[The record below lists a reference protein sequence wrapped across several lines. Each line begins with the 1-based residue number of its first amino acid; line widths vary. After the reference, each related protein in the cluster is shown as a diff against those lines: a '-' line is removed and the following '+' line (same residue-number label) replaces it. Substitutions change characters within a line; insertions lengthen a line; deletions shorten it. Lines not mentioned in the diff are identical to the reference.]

1 MLNIQYHNHKISGI
15 IIFCLLSYA
24 IAVADY
30 KDDIGYTALRDE
42 FGTAVPDGGDLPMVT
57 QIEAPVML
65 DHDANG
71 QTAKIKVWAPDPT
84 RPEFAGKTIVDASPS
99 PPYYSGHATSV
110 GYRFYGDP
118 TSLASGIKTI
128 QSFLADHWLGPGF
141 LRGNG
146 PYKPLSTGSRVA
158 NHSWVGNAGESNA
171 RLLERLDWVIDK
183 DEYIQVVGP
192 CRSDQALLASAF
204 NTIAVGQASGE
215 SGAGSVAVDGVY
227 TAGRTCPQLI
237 APIKTAS
244 AAAPVVAS
252 AAAVLVELGH
262 TNPSLSRDPSVV
274 STDNRNGDT
283 IYNAERSEV
292 VKAVLMAGADRVTH
306 NTVIIDGGTPNIVDY
321 RTDPANRT
329 GNGLDRRYGAGQ
341 VDINHSYRMIAAG
354 EQNSKED
361 QPGSE
366 GRIGPFGFDYDPFF
380 GGSDGSNTTGSY
392 YFSVAKDF
400 NRLWA
405 SLVWN
410 IRINPGSGEFFDGT
424 PTAFDLA
431 LYIYD
436 VTDPQTPRLL
446 ASSTQSG
453 GSTQNLWLRLKKD
466 KNYLLQVKP
475 APEQAPFVRDYALAW
490 RFQKAADRDG
500 DGMGDDR

>member
-1 MLNIQYHNHKISGI
+1 MLNIQYHKICGI
-15 IIFCLLSYA
+15 LIFCLLFSS

-42 FGTAVPDGGDLPMVT
+42 FGGAVSDGGDLPMVS
-57 QIEAPVML
+57 QIEAPILL
-65 DHDANG
+65 DHDGNG
-71 QTAKIKVWAPDPT
+71 QTAKIEVWAPDPT
-84 RPEFAGKTIVDASPS
+84 RPEFAGKTIVDASGS

-128 QSFLADHWLGPGF
+128 QSFLADHWLGSGF

-146 PYKPLSTGSRVA
+146 PYKPLSTSSRLA
-158 NHSWVGNAGESNA
+158 NHSWIGNAGESNA
-171 RLLERLDWVIDK
+171 RLLERLDWVIDG

-192 CRSDQALLASAF
+192 CRPSQALLGSAF

-227 TAGRTCPQLI
+227 TPGRTCPQLI

-252 AAAVLVELGH
+252 AAAVLIELGH
-262 TNPSLSRDPSVV
+262 THPSLSRDPSVV
-274 STDNRNGDT
+274 STENRNGDT

-292 VKAVLMAGADRVTH
+292 VKAALMAGADRVTH
-306 NTVIIDGGTPNIVDY
+306 NTVIIDGNTPNIVEY
-321 RTDPANRT
+321 RSDPANRT
-329 GNGLDRRYGAGQ
+329 KNGLDRRYGAGQ
-341 VDINHSYRMIAAG
+341 VNIYHSYRMIAAG
-354 EQNSKED
+354 EQNSQED
-361 QPGSE
+361 QPGSA
-366 GRIGPFGFDYDPFF
+366 GRIGPVGFDYDPYF

-392 YFSVAKDF
+392 YFSVDTNF
-400 NRLWA
+400 SRLWA
-405 SLVWN
+405 SLAWN
-410 IRINPGSGEFFDGT
+410 IQINPGSGEFFDGT
-424 PTAFDLA
+424 PTAFDFA
-431 LYIYD
+431 LYLYE
-436 VTDPQTPRLL
+436 VTDAQTPRLL

-475 APEQAPFVRDYALAW
+475 PPGQVFFVRDYALAW
-490 RFQKAADRDG
+490 RIEKAASILIPESLNP
-500 DGMGDDR
+500 